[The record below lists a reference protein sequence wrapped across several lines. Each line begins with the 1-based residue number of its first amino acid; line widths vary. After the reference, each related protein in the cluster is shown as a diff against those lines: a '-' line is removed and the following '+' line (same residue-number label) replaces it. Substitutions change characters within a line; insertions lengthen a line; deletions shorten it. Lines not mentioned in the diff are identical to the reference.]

1 MSDQN
6 PYGPPPQP
14 GYPATPPPA
23 APGYGGV
30 PPQAPPPGYP
40 APGGPEAGGYPGYPG
55 TPEGAPGAYPGY
67 GGYAPVPP
75 RKSRRTLWIVLGT
88 VGAVLV
94 VLIGVFGYLAWNV
107 TSGTGTEKLVM
118 PATFKDLKANDDPAV
133 TGKLQDELTSKIG
146 QGDGNWK
153 PTGVAGVYQDAD
165 STPQLIAVG
174 VYGKVLLPK
183 QELDQMFAG
192 FSGAGGTISGRHAVD
207 PGPKGGQMEC
217 ATSQSGES
225 KLALCAWADKS
236 TVVMVLKGSDDG
248 TQPDIDKLAADTRDL
263 RAVAEVPK

>member
-23 APGYGGV
+23 APGYGAV

-40 APGGPEAGGYPGYPG
+40 APGAPGAGGYPGYA
-55 TPEGAPGAYPGY
+55 EAAPGAYPGY

-88 VGAVLV
+88 IAAVLV
-94 VLIGVFGYLAWNV
+94 IVGGALGYFVWDTTSNAGTQKIVF
-107 TSGTGTEKLVM
+107 

-133 TGKLQDELTSKIG
+133 TGKIQDELTSKIG

-153 PTGVAGVYQDAD
+153 PTGVAGVYQDSD
-165 STPQLIAVG
+165 SNP
-174 VYGKVLLPK
+174 
-183 QELDQMFAG
+183 
-192 FSGAGGTISGRHAVD
+192 
-207 PGPKGGQMEC
+207 
-217 ATSQSGES
+217 
-225 KLALCAWADKS
+225 
-236 TVVMVLKGSDDG
+236 
-248 TQPDIDKLAADTRDL
+248 
-263 RAVAEVPK
+263 

>member
-14 GYPATPPPA
+14 GYPAAPPTA
-23 APGYGGV
+23 APGYGAV

-40 APGGPEAGGYPGYPG
+40 APGAPAAGGYPGYA
-55 TPEGAPGAYPGY
+55 EAAPGAYPGY

-88 VGAVLV
+88 IAAVLV
-94 VLIGVFGYLAWNV
+94 IVGGALGYFVWDTTSNAGTQKIVF
-107 TSGTGTEKLVM
+107 

-133 TGKLQDELTSKIG
+133 TGKIQDELTSKIG

-153 PTGVAGVYQDAD
+153 PTGVAGVYQDSD
-165 STPQLIAVG
+165 SNPQLIAVG

-183 QELDQMFAG
+183 QELDQMFSG
-192 FSGAGGTISGRHAVD
+192 FTGAGAKVTDRHSVD
-207 PGPKGGQMEC
+207 PGPKGGQMDC
-217 ATSQSGES
+217 ATSEDGES

-236 TVVMVLKGSDDG
+236 SVVMVLKGSDDG
-248 TQPDIDKLAADTRDL
+248 SQPDVDKLAADTRDL
-263 RAVAEVPK
+263 RAVAEVAK